1 MNVGHAGRARWDIL
15 TPTARIGRDSGA
27 LPPHTTMPSP
37 HDLLVQPP
45 ARPPWYLRPAL
56 WLARRITGK
65 DPLPGRLLAWAP
77 KAAFSVGLFE
87 AAAPHGPKDLDT
99 RVLAIARIVAS
110 AVAGC
115 PFCVDMNAA
124 TWQRA
129 QLSVEELQ
137 ALLAVDEAKWAAL
150 SPRELAAARYAK
162 ALSATPVVVG
172 DTLRAELLAAFTAK
186 ELVVLAHTVAQVN
199 YWSRFNQGLGVPAA
213 GFFDES
219 VCALPSAKA

>member
-1 MNVGHAGRARWDIL
+1 
-15 TPTARIGRDSGA
+15 
-27 LPPHTTMPSP
+27 MPS

-56 WLARRITGK
+56 WLARRLTGK

-77 KAAFSVGLFE
+77 KAAFTVGLFE

-129 QLSVEELQ
+129 QLTVDELK
-137 ALLAVDEAKWAAL
+137 ALLAVDEAGWTTFA
-150 SPRELAAARYAK
+150 PRELAAARYAQ
-162 ALSATPVVVG
+162 ALSATPVVV
-172 DTLRAELLAAFTAK
+172 DDELRAQLTTHFSAK
-186 ELVVLAHTVAQVN
+186 ELVVLAHTIAQVN

-219 VCALPSAKA
+219 VCALPAPRL

>member
-1 MNVGHAGRARWDIL
+1 M
-15 TPTARIGRDSGA
+15 S
-27 LPPHTTMPSP
+27 SP
-37 HDLLVQPP
+37 HALLVQPP

-56 WLARRITGK
+56 WLARRVTGK

-99 RVLAIARIVAS
+99 RVLAIARIVS
-110 AVAGC
+110 SVVAGC

-129 QLSVEELQ
+129 QLTVEELQ
-137 ALLAVDEAKWAAL
+137 ALLAVDEAKWTAL
-150 SPRELAAARYAK
+150 PPRELAAARYAK
-162 ALSATPVVVG
+162 ALSGTPVVV
-172 DTLRAELLAAFTAK
+172 DEALRAQLVAVFSPK
-186 ELVVLAHTVAQVN
+186 ELVVLAHTIAQVN

-219 VCALPSAKA
+219 VCALPASRG

>member
-1 MNVGHAGRARWDIL
+1 MRRSHARM
-15 TPTARIGRDSGA
+15 S
-27 LPPHTTMPSP
+27 S

-56 WLARRITGK
+56 WLARRMTGK

-87 AAAPHGPKDLDT
+87 AAAPHGPNDLDT

-110 AVAGC
+110 AVGGC

-129 QLSVEELQ
+129 QLSVDELK
-137 ALLAVDEAKWAAL
+137 ALLAVDETKWTTLA
-150 SPRELAAARYAK
+150 PRELAAARYAK
-162 ALSATPVVVG
+162 SLSATPVLVD
-172 DTLRAELLAAFTAK
+172 DTLRTQLTALFSPK
-186 ELVVLAHTVAQVN
+186 ELVVLAHTIAQVN
-199 YWSRFNQGLGVPAA
+199 YWTRFNQGLGVPAA

-219 VCALPSAKA
+219 VCALPAPRA